1 MSKAI
6 KLFETLLQYRER
18 KAIMSDMMRAVHNYI
33 IDEKTDMLENLL
45 DNTVTV
51 NNKTYIESKTIL
63 NEIKKLDDETID

>member
-1 MSKAI
+1 MSRAT
-6 KLFETLLQYRER
+6 KLFETLLEYRER
-18 KAIMSDMMRAVHNYI
+18 IAIMSDIMRALHNYI

-45 DNTVTV
+45 DDTVTV